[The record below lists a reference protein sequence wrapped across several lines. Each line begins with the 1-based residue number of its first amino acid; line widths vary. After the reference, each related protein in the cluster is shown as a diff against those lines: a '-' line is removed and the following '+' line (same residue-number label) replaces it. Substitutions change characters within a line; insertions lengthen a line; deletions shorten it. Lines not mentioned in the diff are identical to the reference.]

1 MAAPLP
7 SAPGGGP
14 AGGTAG
20 GTSGGTSGGPG
31 DDRVEDLAVAAA
43 SPASTSATTS
53 AATSAA
59 SSAAVPP
66 RPTGVKGV
74 LARLPLGSREVVPA
88 ELEGLAAVI
97 RRESRADLRE
107 VIRAY
112 HYARVM
118 HEGQKR
124 RSGED
129 YITHPVAVATNLA
142 SLGLGTATLLAA
154 LLHDTVEDTPSTL
167 DDIREGFG
175 EEVALLVDGV
185 TKLDRIQTESK
196 QEQQAETLRKMVVAM
211 ARDIRVLVVKLAD
224 RLHNMQTIGV
234 MPRDKQKR
242 ISQETLD
249 IYAPLAHRLG
259 MQKFK
264 LELED
269 LGFATLHPKRF
280 EEIVALVDERNPER
294 ESYLE
299 EVMAAIREELRAVR
313 VRGEVTGRP
322 KHYYSIYEKMVLRG
336 KEFDEIHDLVAV
348 RVIVSSVRDCYAVL
362 GQLHSVWR
370 PVPGRFKDFIAMPK
384 LNRYQS
390 LHTTLVGP
398 GGRQLEV
405 QIRTAEMHRT
415 AEFGVAAHWKY
426 KDPSKGEGDAAELP
440 WLSQLLEWQ
449 EEVSEPGDYL
459 ESLRIDLYKDEVF
472 VFTPKGQVLG
482 LPARSTPIDFAY
494 AVHTE
499 VGHRCI
505 GARVNGRLVS
515 LDHELDNGDTIEI
528 LTSRAEDASPS
539 RDWLRMAVSSRARS
553 KIRAHLNRERREDI
567 FARGRDAVQRALRR
581 KGIGYARVMASGE
594 LAEVAQALNYRN
606 ADALFLAVGEG
617 HVSATNVVQAI
628 VDRLVDDDGGTE
640 SPPLPPSVAS
650 PIRIDARGDGEAVE
664 VEGDTG
670 MLVRLARCCTPV
682 PGDTIEGF
690 VTRGRGVSV
699 HRTDCP
705 NIGDLRQEP
714 ERFVAVSWT
723 ADTGSMFRVAVEV
736 EAFDR
741 KHLLRD
747 VTSVLGD
754 LHLSIVSAHVT
765 TRSDR
770 VAVLRFSF
778 ELADPAHLTHAM
790 RTIAGV
796 DGVYDVYRVVPRAN
810 GAVAPS
816 LPADA
821 DS

>member
-1 MAAPLP
+1 MESDPLP
-7 SAPGGGP
+7 GGP
-14 AGGTAG
+14 TGVPSQAAGGPPDGPSAK
-20 GTSGGTSGGPG
+20 TSTVPPPMS
-31 DDRVEDLAVAAA
+31 A
-43 SPASTSATTS
+43 S
-53 AATSAA
+53 
-59 SSAAVPP
+59 VPP

-74 LARLPLGSREVVPA
+74 LARLPLGSREVVPP
-88 ELEGLAAVI
+88 ELEGLAAAI
-97 RRESRADLRE
+97 RRESRAELRE

-112 HYARVM
+112 HYARAM

-124 RSGED
+124 RSGEE

-154 LLHDTVEDTPSTL
+154 LLHDTVEDTPASL
-167 DDIREGFG
+167 EDIREGFG
-175 EEVALLVDGV
+175 DEVALLVDGV
-185 TKLDRIQTESK
+185 TKLDRIQTDSK

-234 MPRDKQKR
+234 MSRDKQKR
-242 ISQETLD
+242 IAQETLD

-259 MQKFK
+259 MQQFK

-269 LGFATLHPKRF
+269 LGFAALHPKRF

-299 EVMAAIREELRAVR
+299 AVVASIRDELRAVR
-313 VRGEVTGRP
+313 VRGDVTGRP
-322 KHYYSIYEKMVLRG
+322 KHYYSIYQKMVLRG

-370 PVPGRFKDFIAMPK
+370 PVPGRFKDYIAMPK

-390 LHTTLVGP
+390 LHTTVVGP
-398 GGRQLEV
+398 GGRQLEI
-405 QIRTAEMHRT
+405 QIRTSEMHRT

-426 KDPSKGEGDAAELP
+426 KDPSKSDGDAAELP

-449 EEVSEPGDYL
+449 DEVSEPGDYL
-459 ESLRIDLYKDEVF
+459 ESLRIDLYQDEVF
-472 VFTPKGQVLG
+472 VFTPKGEVLG

-528 LTSRAEDASPS
+528 LTSRAEDAGPS
-539 RDWLRMAVSSRARS
+539 RDWLRLAVSSRARS
-553 KIRAHLNRERREDI
+553 KIRAHFNRERREDI

-594 LAEVAQALNYRN
+594 LAEVAHGLNYRGT
-606 ADALFLAVGEG
+606 DALFLAVGEG
-617 HVSATNVVQAI
+617 HVSAVSVVQAV
-628 VDRLVDDDGGTE
+628 VDRLVDDDSGHE
-640 SPPLPPSVAS
+640 DVPHAPPLRS
-650 PIRIDARGDGEAVE
+650 PIRIGGRGHGDSVE

-682 PGDTIEGF
+682 PGDSIEGF

-699 HRTDCP
+699 HRADCP
-705 NIGDLRQEP
+705 NVGDLRQEP
-714 ERFVAVSWT
+714 ERFVPVTWA

-765 TRSDR
+765 TRADR
-770 VAVLRFSF
+770 VALLRFSF

-810 GAVAPS
+810 GSVVAEAEADDDGDHDAVDGG
-816 LPADA
+816 PA
-821 DS
+821 

>member
-1 MAAPLP
+1 MGSDPVPGAP
-7 SAPGGGP
+7 
-14 AGGTAG
+14 
-20 GTSGGTSGGPG
+20 SGVP
-31 DDRVEDLAVAAA
+31 VAAA
-43 SPASTSATTS
+43 TAP
-53 AATSAA
+53 
-59 SSAAVPP
+59 SSHPVPP
-66 RPTGVKGV
+66 RISGVKGV
-74 LARLPLGSREVVPA
+74 LARLPLGTREVVPP
-88 ELEGLAAVI
+88 ELEALAAAI
-97 RRESRADLRE
+97 RRESRAELRE

-154 LLHDTVEDTPSTL
+154 LLHDTVEDTPATL

-175 EEVALLVDGV
+175 DEVALLVDGV
-185 TKLDRIQTESK
+185 TKLDRIQAESK

-224 RLHNMQTIGV
+224 RLHNMQTIGA
-234 MPRDKQKR
+234 MARDKQKR
-242 ISQETLD
+242 IAQETLD

-259 MQKFK
+259 MQAFK

-294 ESYLE
+294 EEYLE
-299 EVMAAIREELRAVR
+299 SVMSAIRDELRAVR
-313 VRGEVTGRP
+313 VRGDVTGRP
-322 KHYYSIYEKMVLRG
+322 KHYYSIYQKMVLRG

-348 RVIVSSVRDCYAVL
+348 RVIVESVRDCYAVL

-370 PVPGRFKDFIAMPK
+370 PVPGRFKDYIAMPK

-390 LHTTLVGP
+390 LHTTVVGP

-405 QIRTAEMHRT
+405 QIRTSEMHRT

-426 KDPSKGEGDAAELP
+426 KDPSKGDADELP

-459 ESLRIDLYKDEVF
+459 ESLRIDLYQDEVF
-472 VFTPKGQVLG
+472 VFTPKGEVLG
-482 LPARSTPIDFAY
+482 LPAKATPIDFAY

-528 LTSRAEDASPS
+528 MTSRAEDAGPS
-539 RDWLRMAVSSRARS
+539 RDWLRLAVSSRARS
-553 KIRAHLNRERREDI
+553 KIRAHFNKERREDT
-567 FARGRDAVQRALRR
+567 FVRGRDAVQRGLRR
-581 KGIGYARVMASGE
+581 KGIGYARVMAAGE
-594 LAEVAQALNYRN
+594 LAEVAHALNYRGT
-606 ADALFLAVGEG
+606 DALFIAVGEG
-617 HVSATNVVQAI
+617 HVSAASVVQAV
-628 VDRLVDDDGGTE
+628 VDRLVDDDVPQDT
-640 SPPLPPSVAS
+640 PAAFAPQQS
-650 PIRIDARGDGEAVE
+650 PIRIGGKGDGDAVE
-664 VEGDTG
+664 VEGGTG

-682 PGDTIEGF
+682 PGDAIEGF

-705 NIGDLRQEP
+705 NIAELRREP
-714 ERFVAVSWT
+714 ERFVPVDWA
-723 ADTGSMFRVAVEV
+723 ADSGSTFRVAVEV

-754 LHLSIVSAHVT
+754 LHLSIVSAQVS
-765 TRSDR
+765 TRPDR

-778 ELADPAHLTHAM
+778 ELADPAHLSHAL
-790 RTIAGV
+790 TSIAGV
-796 DGVYDVYRVVPRAN
+796 DGVYDVYRVVPRPN
-810 GAVAPS
+810 GHVEALVTERPAPAS
-816 LPADA
+816 
-821 DS
+821 

>member
-1 MAAPLP
+1 MGSDPLL
-7 SAPGGGP
+7 SGP
-14 AGGTAG
+14 AGGPV
-20 GTSGGTSGGPG
+20 SGGPP
-31 DDRVEDLAVAAA
+31 VVA
-43 SPASTSATTS
+43 PPNAT
-53 AATSAA
+53 
-59 SSAAVPP
+59 VPP
-66 RPTGVKGV
+66 RPSGVKGV
-74 LARLPLGSREVVPA
+74 LARLPLGAREVVPP
-88 ELEGLAAVI
+88 ELEELAAAV
-97 RRESRADLRE
+97 RRESRAELRE

-129 YITHPVAVATNLA
+129 YITHPVAVATKLA

-154 LLHDTVEDTPSTL
+154 LLHDTVEDTPATL
-167 DDIREGFG
+167 ADISEGFG

-211 ARDIRVLVVKLAD
+211 ARDIRVLVIKLAD
-224 RLHNMQTIGV
+224 RLHNMQTIGA

-242 ISQETLD
+242 IAQETLD

-259 MQKFK
+259 MQQFK
-264 LELED
+264 LDLED
-269 LGFATLHPKRF
+269 LGFSTLHPKRF

-294 ESYLE
+294 EAYLDA
-299 EVMAAIREELRAVR
+299 VMTAIRDELRAVR
-313 VRGEVTGRP
+313 VRGDVTGRP
-322 KHYYSIYEKMVLRG
+322 KHYYSIYQKMVLRG

-348 RVIVSSVRDCYAVL
+348 RVIVESVRDCYAVL

-370 PVPGRFKDFIAMPK
+370 PVPGRFKDYIAMPK

-390 LHTTLVGP
+390 LHTTVVGP
-398 GGRQLEV
+398 GGRQLEI

-426 KDPSKGEGDAAELP
+426 KDPAKGEGDAAELP

-449 EEVSEPGDYL
+449 DEVSEPGDYL
-459 ESLRIDLYKDEVF
+459 ESLRIDLYQDEVF
-472 VFTPKGQVLG
+472 VFTPKGEVLG
-482 LPARSTPIDFAY
+482 LPASSTPIDFAY

-505 GARVNGRLVS
+505 GARVNGRLVA
-515 LDHELDNGDTIEI
+515 LDHVLDNGDTVEI
-528 LTSRAEDASPS
+528 MTSRAEDAGPS

-553 KIRAHLNRERREDI
+553 RIRAHFNRERREDT
-567 FARGRDAVQRALRR
+567 FVRGRDAVQRGLRR

-594 LAEVAQALNYRN
+594 LAEVAHGLGHRGP
-606 ADALFLAVGEG
+606 DALFIAVGEG
-617 HVSATNVVQAI
+617 HLQASTVVKAV
-628 VDRLVDDDGGTE
+628 VDRLVDEDEPAEAPFAVPTRR
-640 SPPLPPSVAS
+640 S
-650 PIRIDARGDGEAVE
+650 PIRIGGRGDGDVVE
-664 VEGDTG
+664 VEGDKG

-682 PGDTIEGF
+682 PGDEIEGF

-699 HRTDCP
+699 HRRDCP
-705 NIGDLRQEP
+705 NVTDLRQEP
-714 ERFVAVSWT
+714 ERFVPVDWATDS
-723 ADTGSMFRVAVEV
+723 GSTFRVAVEV

-754 LHLSIVSAHVT
+754 LHLSIVSAQVM
-765 TRSDR
+765 TRPDR
-770 VAVLRFSF
+770 VALLRFSF
-778 ELADPAHLTHAM
+778 ELADPAHLSHAL
-790 RTIAGV
+790 RSIANV
-796 DGVYDVYRVVPRAN
+796 EGVYDVYRVIPRPSA
-810 GAVAPS
+810 S
-816 LPADA
+816 LPAVVA
-821 DS
+821 DSASA

>member
-1 MAAPLP
+1 MGSDPQ
-7 SAPGGGP
+7 
-14 AGGTAG
+14 
-20 GTSGGTSGGPG
+20 SGGPPG
-31 DDRVEDLAVAAA
+31 APAVGVPLAPV
-43 SPASTSATTS
+43 P
-53 AATSAA
+53 
-59 SSAAVPP
+59 SSSSVPP
-66 RPTGVKGV
+66 RPSGVWAV
-74 LARLPLGSREVVPA
+74 LARLPLGSRESVPP
-88 ELEGLAAVI
+88 ELEGLATAI
-97 RRESRADLRE
+97 RRESRAELRE

-154 LLHDTVEDTPSTL
+154 LLHDTVEDTPASL
-167 DDIREGFG
+167 EDIREGFG
-175 EEVALLVDGV
+175 DEVALLVDGV

-211 ARDIRVLVVKLAD
+211 ARDIRVLVIKLAD
-224 RLHNMQTIGV
+224 RMHNMQTLGV

-242 ISQETLD
+242 IAQETLD

-259 MQKFK
+259 MQAFK

-280 EEIVALVDERNPER
+280 EEIVTFVDERNPER
-294 ESYLE
+294 EVYLE
-299 EVMAAIREELRAVR
+299 AVMASIRDELRAVR
-313 VRGEVTGRP
+313 VRGDVTGRP
-322 KHYYSIYEKMVLRG
+322 KHYYSIYQKMVLRG

-348 RVIVSSVRDCYAVL
+348 RVIVESVRDCYAVL

-370 PVPGRFKDFIAMPK
+370 PVPGRFKDYIAMPK

-390 LHTTLVGP
+390 LHTTVVGT
-398 GGRQLEV
+398 GGRQIEI
-405 QIRTAEMHRT
+405 QIRTSEMHRT

-449 EEVSEPGDYL
+449 DEISEPDDYL
-459 ESLRIDLYKDEVF
+459 ESLRIDLYQDEVF
-472 VFTPKGQVLG
+472 VFTPKGEVLG

-528 LTSRAEDASPS
+528 MTTRAEDAGPS
-539 RDWLRMAVSSRARS
+539 RDWLRLAVSSRARS
-553 KIRAHLNRERREDI
+553 KIRAHFNKERREDT
-567 FARGRDAVQRALRR
+567 FVRGRDAIQRGLRR

-594 LAEVAQALNYRN
+594 LAEVARGLNYRGT
-606 ADALFLAVGEG
+606 DKLFLAVGEG
-617 HVSATNVVQAI
+617 HVAAATVVQSV
-628 VDRLVDDDGGTE
+628 VDRLVDDDAPE
-640 SPPLPPSVAS
+640 EVAFAPVTRSS
-650 PIRIDARGDGEAVE
+650 PIRIGGLGDGDAVE

-682 PGDTIEGF
+682 PGDAIEGF

-699 HRTDCP
+699 HRVDCP
-705 NIGDLRQEP
+705 NVGDLRQEP
-714 ERFVAVSWT
+714 ERFVPVAWA
-723 ADTGSMFRVAVEV
+723 ADSGSTFRVAVEV

-754 LHLSIVSAHVT
+754 LHLSIVSAQVA
-765 TRSDR
+765 TRPDR

-778 ELADPAHLTHAM
+778 ELADPAHLTHAIS
-790 RTIAGV
+790 TIAGV
-796 DGVYDVYRVVPRAN
+796 EGVYDVYRVVPRAVGSAVHG
-810 GAVAPS
+810 GAGDA
-816 LPADA
+816 ADGEA
-821 DS
+821 